1 MRRRTGTEPT
11 EEHQEEQ
18 PTEALPDNFT
28 DPLALLS
35 VPATADDLT
44 PALARRPRAK
54 LPSLTMFLIA
64 AVIAGGGFY
73 AGALVGKH
81 NAGSGTAGFAAAFR
95 GAAATGTTGT
105 TGAARTGRTGTGA
118 GGIFGGGAT
127 GAAGNDTIGTIKL
140 IDGNTVYVE
149 SETGA
154 IVQVQVSGATK
165 ISITSTGTV
174 KNLSP
179 GQTVIVGG
187 AKNSSGGVSA
197 TTITQSSGLGSFSGG

>member
-18 PTEALPDNFT
+18 PTEALPDNFI

-64 AVIAGGGFY
+64 LVIAGAGFY

-81 NAGSGTAGFAAAFR
+81 HAGSGASAFAGFR
-95 GAAATGTTGT
+95 GAGATSTA
-105 TGAARTGRTGTGA
+105 GAAGAGRTG
-118 GGIFGGGAT
+118 GGGFFGGGGGGTT

-149 SETGA
+149 SETGT
-154 IVQVQVSGATK
+154 IVQVQVSAATK